1 VIIKAYI
8 VIREVY
14 RLGFNNAPKL
24 IIELLTNYNFI
35 ALDYI
40 KVFYLYYLVKY

>member
-1 VIIKAYI
+1 M

-14 RLGFNNAPKL
+14 RLGFNNTSKL

-40 KVFYLYYLVKY
+40 KVFYLYSLVKY